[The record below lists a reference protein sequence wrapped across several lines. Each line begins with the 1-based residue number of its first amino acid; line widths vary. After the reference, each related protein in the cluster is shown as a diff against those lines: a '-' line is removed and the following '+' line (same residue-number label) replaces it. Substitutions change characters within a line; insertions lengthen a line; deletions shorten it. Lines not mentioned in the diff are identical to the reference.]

1 MTFFYSGFAAALV
14 AVAVVLFLLWQLAKY
29 ASKRFTAWF
38 YSHGYEWQD
47 EFKERVKLTFYGFLM
62 GAAVALLFCLVG
74 GFRH

>member
-1 MTFFYSGFAAALV
+1 MTFFFSGLVAAWV

-47 EFKERVKLTFYGFLM
+47 RFNENFKLILCGFIL
-62 GAAVALLFCLVG
+62 GAFVAFLICLA
-74 GFRH
+74 R